1 MRFITYTNS
10 MDTLSVPEW
19 IKTERYMYCDNF
31 VNDYMKSEHF
41 GLLSLV
47 KHLFCKQFT
56 LSFLKMAARKF
67 QAAIFYY

>member
-31 VNDYMKSEHF
+31 GNDYMKSDRF
-41 GLLSLV
+41 ILLSFGKNL
-47 KHLFCKQFT
+47 L
-56 LSFLKMAARKF
+56 RR
-67 QAAIFYY
+67 